1 MKFKSP
7 DKFNNLTPT
16 AVAVFSTAFAIGLFV
31 FIYLGFFSRYG
42 ADDYCFSGTLFKS
55 DNILQATTTW
65 YSNTSNRYTTM
76 LLVGASEW
84 FGRSAISFLP
94 ALAILSWLASLT
106 WTLSHFSRKLKFPFP
121 AVSGFALAA
130 VIVFFSILEA
140 PSRYQSLY
148 WRSGM
153 VTYFVPLIF
162 FSYLIGFVLTE
173 TWREQKRPPLG
184 QFLVPA
190 WVGFGFF
197 FAGGLS
203 ETTLA
208 IQGGALGLSIL
219 AVWFFSPA
227 DGRKKSLPMLIT
239 ALIASIIALV
249 IIFIAPANAIRIDA
263 FGPSPALLGV
273 FSYSLIYAWDFMRET
288 FKSLPTPTM
297 MSLIAAVS
305 LGVGLWKEE
314 SPLTNRKTFTLALIA
329 IPLITYLLIFFSML
343 PSMYGQHTYPG
354 ARSLMASRSLMVS
367 GLMGLGLTIGFGL
380 RMGINKLTAGQKLSR
395 LAPLLS
401 FFLLLASSLYPLYTA
416 NKTMNEL
423 MPWYRSHAEIWD
435 QRDAQIRQSVAAG
448 ETDLVVI
455 QIDDMDGVMEY
466 KENNWVNLCAAEF
479 YGLNSLSAP

>member
-1 MKFKSP
+1 MKFKSS
-7 DKFNNLTPT
+7 DKFNNLLRT
-16 AVAVFSTAFAIGLFV
+16 AIIIFSTAFAIELFV
-31 FIYLGFFSRYG
+31 FAYLGFFSRYG
-42 ADDYCFSGTLFKS
+42 ADDYCFSRTIFKA
-55 DNILQATTTW
+55 DNIIQATATW
-65 YSNTSNRYTTM
+65 YANTSNRYTTM
-76 LLVGASEW
+76 LLVGTSEW

-106 WTLSHFSRKLKFPFP
+106 WTLSHISRKLRFPFP
-121 AVSGFALAA
+121 SLSGFALAA
-130 VIVFFSILEA
+130 SIIFFSILEA

-153 VTYFVPLIF
+153 VTYFVPLTF
-162 FSYLIGFVLTE
+162 FSYLIGFMLTE
-173 TWREQKRPPLG
+173 TWREQKSPPLR
-184 QFLVPA
+184 QFLAPV
-190 WVGFGFF
+190 WVGVGFF

-219 AVWFFSPA
+219 AVWFFSPT
-227 DGRKKSLPMLIT
+227 DQRKKNLPMLIT
-239 ALIASIIALV
+239 ALLASIIALV
-249 IIFIAPANAIRIDA
+249 VVFIAPANAMRINA
-263 FGPSPALLGV
+263 FGPSPALMDV

-288 FKSLPTPTM
+288 FKSLPTPTL
-297 MSLIAAVS
+297 MSLIAAMS

-314 SPLTNRKTFTLALIA
+314 SPFANRKTFMLSLIA

-354 ARSLMASRSLMVS
+354 ARSLMASRSIMVS
-367 GLMGLGLTIGFGL
+367 GLMGIGLILGLGL
-380 RMGINKLTAGQKLSR
+380 RMGINKLPAGQKAL
-395 LAPLLS
+395 LFAPLIS
-401 FFLLLASSLYPLYTA
+401 FLLLLASSLYPLYTA
-416 NKTMNEL
+416 NKTMTEL
-423 MPWYRSHAEIWD
+423 TPLYRSHAEIWD